1 MLGVA
6 RMVRMGAHAV
16 AAPGPLEDPR
26 PPRDSEA
33 AQELRGTG
41 DMGSPL
47 KGGNLSM
54 SPKGVS
60 SGCTATVVDEC
71 LACLPLSSLGNDP
84 HKWIPAANSLGVQ
97 QCGLSSTE
105 RLLLSLFGS
114 AGNSAAV
121 AIVTPNGFVDAVGIS
136 RNVH

>member
-6 RMVRMGAHAV
+6 RVVRMGAHAV
-16 AAPGPLEDPR
+16 AAAWG
-26 PPRDSEA
+26 SEA
-33 AQELRGTG
+33 AQGLRGTG

-47 KGGNLSM
+47 KGGKPLD
-54 SPKGVS
+54 VS
-60 SGCTATVVDEC
+60 QGRLLRLHGDSRRRM
-71 LACLPLSSLGNDP
+71 LPCLPLSSLGNDP

-114 AGNSAAV
+114 AGNSTAV

>member
-6 RMVRMGAHAV
+6 RVVRMGAHAV

-47 KGGNLSM
+47 KGGKPLDVSQGRLLRLHGDSRRRM
-54 SPKGVS
+54 SPVS
-60 SGCTATVVDEC
+60 PSVLIG
-71 LACLPLSSLGNDP
+71 
-84 HKWIPAANSLGVQ
+84 K
-97 QCGLSSTE
+97 
-105 RLLLSLFGS
+105 
-114 AGNSAAV
+114 
-121 AIVTPNGFVDAVGIS
+121 
-136 RNVH
+136 

>member
-1 MLGVA
+1 MTA
-6 RMVRMGAHAV
+6 QQHT
-16 AAPGPLEDPR
+16 
-26 PPRDSEA
+26 RDLDNFR
-33 AQELRGTG
+33 AQGLRGTG

-47 KGGNLSM
+47 KRGETSR
-54 SPKGVS
+54 
-60 SGCTATVVDEC
+60 C
-71 LACLPLSSLGNDP
+71 LPCLPLSSLGNDP
-84 HKWIPAANSLGVQ
+84 HKWIPAANSIGVQ